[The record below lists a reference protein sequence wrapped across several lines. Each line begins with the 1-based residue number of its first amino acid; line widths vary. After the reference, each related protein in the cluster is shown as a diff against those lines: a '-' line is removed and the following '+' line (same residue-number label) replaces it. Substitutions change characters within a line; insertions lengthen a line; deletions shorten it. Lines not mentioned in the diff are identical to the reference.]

1 VGMRVVYMRSCVRA
15 YSRKREKDGRRE
27 LLSVENEGRRGWD
40 DERGVPA
47 KGSRDKDERAEKAV
61 ANLAK

>member
-1 VGMRVVYMRSCVRA
+1 MRSCVRA
-15 YSRKREKDGRRE
+15 YSRKIKRRKE
-27 LLSVENEGRRGWD
+27 GAAVNEGRRGWD

-61 ANLAK
+61 ADLAK